1 NLCVT
6 KEMKTAYDRCKARV
20 EQIIEDCSRKRL
32 NSRCI
37 IFSDLEFDLEE
48 DRDACLYGL
57 ERDATCRPPDVLRVT
72 DIFRRPEPVL
82 FKEGATADDLV
93 QGQLQDCWFLAALAT
108 VCTASKDSNWIE
120 EKICVKH
127 DVQAGVYGFIFYR
140 DSGWVDVIVD
150 DLLFIHAPKYENLQ
164 EEEQNR
170 FQRDKDQY
178 NQVAR
183 SGSKSLYFASSGTEG
198 ETWVPLIE
206 KAFAKLH
213 GDYAALNYGFTCD
226 AVESLTGGVYN
237 CFHLHDILDKDKFWK
252 EELMK
257 LSDEVNKDK
266 AKKDRVFSC
275 LIASPSCDEDKLM
288 LVRGLKPEHAYS
300 IIDAIEHAST
310 GKRFVKIRN
319 PWGRGGEW
327 NGPWSDGSREWTT
340 KWPVPNTE
348 EQVHIRAEDLHHTFG
363 DDGQF
368 IMEYDDFITT
378 WSYVDRT
385 KLFNDE
391 WAYSSHWLNVSTRP
405 SPSAW
410 SPGDVSFSIT
420 IVEDTPAV
428 IVLSQLDDRAF
439 QELSG
444 CYKWSLDFVVHKQG
458 PGKEEIGRSVHERL
472 WRRSINLELQN
483 LAKGTYIVHV
493 RLFDSSPLVYL
504 TQRIGKVGS
513 KT

>member
-1 NLCVT
+1 LCVT
-6 KEMKTAYDRCKARV
+6 EEMQSAYDGCKAEVDR
-20 EQIIEDCSRKRL
+20 IIEHCRNGNR
-32 NSRCI
+32 R
-37 IFSDLEFDLEE
+37 FRDLEFDLEE
-48 DRDACLYGL
+48 DRDDCLYGL
-57 ERDATCRPPDVLRVT
+57 ERDESCQPPDILRVT
-72 DIFRRPEPVL
+72 DIFRDPEPVL

-120 EKICVKH
+120 RKICVKH
-127 DVQAGVYGFIFYR
+127 DVQVGVYGFIFYR
-140 DSGWVDVIVD
+140 DRGWVHVVVD
-150 DLLFIHAPKYENLQ
+150 DLLFVHAPKYENVQ
-164 EEEQNR
+164 EEASTL
-170 FQRDKDQY
+170 DKDQY
-178 NQVAR
+178 NKVAR

-237 CFHLHDILDKDKFWK
+237 CFHLHDILDSDKFWR

-257 LSDEVNKDK
+257 LSDKVNGDK
-266 AKKDRVFSC
+266 ASKDRVFSC
-275 LIASPSCDEDKLM
+275 LLANPSNDSDTS
-288 LVRGLKPEHAYS
+288 VSIRGLRPEHAYS
-300 IIDAIEHAST
+300 IIDAIEHPKT

-327 NGPWSDGSREWTT
+327 DGRWSDGSKEWTT
-340 KWPVPNTE
+340 KWAVPGTE
-348 EQVHIRAEDLHHTFG
+348 ELVHIRAEDLGHEFG

-368 IMEYDDFITT
+368 IMEFDDFLST

-391 WAYSSHWLNVSTRP
+391 WAYSCHWLNVSTRP
-405 SPSAW
+405 APSAW

-420 IVEDTPAV
+420 IAEDTPAV

-439 QELSG
+439 HELSG
-444 CYKWSLDFVVHKQG
+444 CYKWSLDFVMYKQG
-458 PGKEEIGRSVHERL
+458 AGQQEIGRSVHERL
-472 WRRSINLELQN
+472 WRRSVNLELSN
-483 LAKGTYIVHV
+483 LQKGTYIVHV
-493 RLFDSSPLVYL
+493 RLLRVTNRRRSDSGLGQS
-504 TQRIGKVGS
+504 RS
-513 KT
+513 KA